1 MSTIIATNKKAFRDY
16 QIFESVEA
24 GIELKGSEV
33 KSFRSRKADFA
44 DSFARVENG
53 QVILYNMHISP
64 YAEASYLN
72 VAEKRPR
79 RLLLHKKEI
88 DKLAIRVNQSGF
100 TLIPL
105 KAFFNERGYAK
116 ITLALCKGKRLYDKR
131 DDIKK
136 RETEL
141 KIKRITRNRG

>member
-1 MSTIIATNKKAFRDY
+1 MSTVITTNRKAYRDY
-16 QIFESVEA
+16 QILDSLEA

-33 KSFRSRKADFA
+33 KSFRARKADFT

-53 QVILYNMHISP
+53 QVVLYNMHISP

-88 DKLAIRVNQSGF
+88 DKLASRVNQSGF
-100 TLIPL
+100 TLVPL
-105 KAFFNERGYAK
+105 NAFFNERGYAK

-131 DDIKK
+131 YDIKK
-136 RETEL
+136 REAEL
-141 KIKRITRNRG
+141 KIKRMTKNRG